1 MVIKF
6 NAEVIGREV
15 LINGMENM
23 GLSGEKNEEITKLI
37 SFKEKLLKNTV
48 GAVTDAGNRRT
59 RVNSLFIVLWRNFPN
74 GSSNSNWVIDV
85 QDCYVLEV
93 QRRSSGLSL
102 SNWVRDA
109 QKETFW

>member
-1 MVIKF
+1 M
-6 NAEVIGREV
+6 
-15 LINGMENM
+15 
-23 GLSGEKNEEITKLI
+23 
-37 SFKEKLLKNTV
+37 

-102 SNWVRDA
+102 SNWVIGV
-109 QKETFW
+109 QEVTFWKSKDVQVDCHSATGSEMHRRRRFGSPKTFQEVLFIF

>member
-23 GLSGEKNEEITKLI
+23 GLSGEKKKEITKLI

-48 GAVTDAGNRRT
+48 GAVTDAGNR
-59 RVNSLFIVLWRNFPN
+59 SLQWARLLMPGIEGLGSILFLSFSGVIFPMDLPTAT
-74 GSSNSNWVIDV
+74 GS
-85 QDCYVLEV
+85 
-93 QRRSSGLSL
+93 
-102 SNWVRDA
+102 
-109 QKETFW
+109 